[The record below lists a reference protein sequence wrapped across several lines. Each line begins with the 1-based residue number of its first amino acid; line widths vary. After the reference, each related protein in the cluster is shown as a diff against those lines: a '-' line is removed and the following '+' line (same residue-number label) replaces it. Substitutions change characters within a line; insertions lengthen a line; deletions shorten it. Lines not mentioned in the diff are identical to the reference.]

1 MRKNGLILQIFY
13 DYKNKIKS
21 ILSNK
26 EDKNNNSLNNI
37 NVKLIKK
44 IIARVSESNK
54 PAASKEI
61 KSVLIKL
68 LKGFGI

>member
-26 EDKNNNSLNNI
+26 EDKNNNSLIYI
-37 NVKLIKK
+37 N
-44 IIARVSESNK
+44 
-54 PAASKEI
+54 
-61 KSVLIKL
+61 L
-68 LKGFGI
+68 LKKRKNLRKV